1 MEDKI
6 KPEGRHLA
14 EKWLDTQKDASV
26 IYAAFGPGVFFS
38 PEQIREL
45 AHGLEA
51 SEQPFVLVLQLSET
65 DNSEAEYLPPGFEE
79 RTKRARSCGD
89 RLGTASAHPKPS
101 GRGADARMAN
111 DGRAENELQ
120 VTLPS
125 LISGCIHLNLDPSWT
140 NPHMACDHSLR
151 NGLRLEGLERH
162 ES

>member
-1 MEDKI
+1 VEDKI

-26 IYAAFGPGVFFS
+26 IYAAFRTGVFFS

-79 RTKRARSCGD
+79 RTKERGVVVTDWAPQVRILNHPAVGAFMTHCGWNSS
-89 RLGTASAHPKPS
+89 LESIAAGVPMLAWPM
-101 GRGADARMAN
+101 MAEQKMN
-111 DGRAENELQ
+111 CR
-120 VTLPS
+120 
-125 LISGCIHLNLDPSWT
+125 
-140 NPHMACDHSLR
+140 
-151 NGLRLEGLERH
+151 
-162 ES
+162 